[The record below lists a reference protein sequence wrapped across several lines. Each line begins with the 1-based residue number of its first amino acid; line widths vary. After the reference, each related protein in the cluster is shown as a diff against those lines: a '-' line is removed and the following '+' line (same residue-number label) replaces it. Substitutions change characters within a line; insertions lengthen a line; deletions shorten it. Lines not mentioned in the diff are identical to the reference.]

1 MTNISNKNMLETN
14 FLIEDQFKDQF
25 FWLFW

>member
-25 FWLFW
+25 F